1 MRILVAED
9 EFIVR
14 LVVTEALADAGHEII
29 AAPDGNVALK
39 LLEDPGQIAAV
50 VTDFHMPGADGIVVA
65 EAARQRHPGIP
76 VVVITGRPDV
86 LKQWK
91 TDPPYICL
99 PKPFSIQQLT
109 HTVAQAL
116 GHLS

>member
-50 VTDFHMPGADGIVVA
+50 VDLSPEVL
-65 EAARQRHPGIP
+65 P
-76 VVVITGRPDV
+76 V
-86 LKQWK
+86 
-91 TDPPYICL
+91 
-99 PKPFSIQQLT
+99 
-109 HTVAQAL
+109 
-116 GHLS
+116 